1 MTRWYH
7 SLIPGRMPL
16 PLAWAFAVFGMA
28 ALLLW
33 IATAIGSSI
42 VIHIQ
47 AGDTVRFE
55 QVRQSADSTTAHHFT
70 IRGLD
75 ISFEVRPGAD
85 TNLGYKITPTEAGTY
100 RAFDAARPDLGSI
113 SIVVEAATDPADV
126 PMTYVLDEVRML
138 DEAIELRMG
147 PTSYW
152 GYPAEERVRTDE
164 VEDITITI
172 NTGDTIEFPD
182 GFTGSSS
189 NNITHVLTI
198 EGLGIDLNLD
208 DGRFGSES
216 PDGEPDADAPGGA
229 LDGYEITFNKPGQF
243 VISDSAHPRGH
254 GPARFV
260 VAEGDGGRGR
270 FIVTRAFVVE
280 DTRFVLETSETEAQF
295 GYAAG
300 SRVVSRTTA
309 DQVIFLALLAGSAIA
324 APVIGWAKRRRWW
337 LWGIFGFLGAFL
349 GLGQVGFTSVTV
361 MAAGLLAAR
370 PRPTPPDAEAEEAA
384 EDKDEGPPDRPPD
397 GPPDRPPDRPPD
409 GPPGPPT
416 QDQRTLPPATLAR
429 PRPER
434 SRRRPRF

>member
-152 GYPAEERVRTDE
+152 GYDAEARVRTDE
-164 VEDITITI
+164 VENITITINVGDTLEFPDGFTVGGSANNSHILTIDDLGISFEIAPGQDTNLGYKITPTEPGTYPLYDAAYPELGSIAIVVNVPGVTLPVTYELDEIRVRDTVFELRMGPTTAWGYAADARIRTDDGANGIREVDDITITI
-172 NTGDTIEFPD
+172 NVGDKLVFPD
-182 GFTGSSS
+182 GLTGSGSATETHF
-189 NNITHVLTI
+189 ITIV
-198 EGLGIDLNLD
+198 ELGIDA
-208 DGRFGSES
+208 EI
-216 PDGEPDADAPGGA
+216 APGADTNLGLEMA
-229 LDGYEITFNKPGQF
+229 PTEAGTLRLFC
-243 VISDSAHPRGH
+243 SLHPEPEVH
-254 GPARFV
+254 GNF
-260 VAEGDGGRGR
+260 
-270 FIVTRAFVVE
+270 FIVV
-280 DTRFVLETSETEAQF
+280 Q
-295 GYAAG
+295 
-300 SRVVSRTTA
+300 
-309 DQVIFLALLAGSAIA
+309 
-324 APVIGWAKRRRWW
+324 
-337 LWGIFGFLGAFL
+337 
-349 GLGQVGFTSVTV
+349 
-361 MAAGLLAAR
+361 
-370 PRPTPPDAEAEEAA
+370 
-384 EDKDEGPPDRPPD
+384 
-397 GPPDRPPDRPPD
+397 
-409 GPPGPPT
+409 
-416 QDQRTLPPATLAR
+416 
-429 PRPER
+429 
-434 SRRRPRF
+434 